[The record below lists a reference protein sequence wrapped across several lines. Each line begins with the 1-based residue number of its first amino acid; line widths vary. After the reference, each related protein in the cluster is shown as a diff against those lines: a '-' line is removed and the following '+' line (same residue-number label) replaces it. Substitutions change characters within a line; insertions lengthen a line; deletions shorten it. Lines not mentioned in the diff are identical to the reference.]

1 MEKTEKIWLNGKLV
15 NWDDAKVHI
24 LSHAF
29 NYGTGVFEGIRVYQT
44 PKGPAVF
51 RLKDHVKRLMEGCK
65 IMGIDLVFEGKEYGF
80 DDIVEAIKETVRVN
94 GEAVDYAKPCIY
106 LSGEEVGLNPVHVPS
121 SMSVT
126 CVHMGAYLGPAS
138 DEGAK
143 IITSSWQRPDN
154 LCSPAGAK
162 VNGTYVTSTLAKRE
176 AVRQGA
182 SEAVMLNSV
191 GHVAE
196 CTGENIFIYRHG
208 KIMTPMVSECILE
221 GITRDSIIKV
231 ARDMGYEVLE
241 TQVSR
246 SQLVGADEVWMTGT
260 AAEIHAVGYID
271 GRVIGDGKI
280 GEVTK
285 AIHARFHDIV
295 TGKVPEYEDWLDY
308 VN

>member
-1 MEKTEKIWLNGKLV
+1 
-15 NWDDAKVHI
+15 
-24 LSHAF
+24 
-29 NYGTGVFEGIRVYQT
+29 
-44 PKGPAVF
+44 
-51 RLKDHVKRLMEGCK
+51 
-65 IMGIDLVFEGKEYGF
+65 
-80 DDIVEAIKETVRVN
+80 
-94 GEAVDYAKPCIY
+94 
-106 LSGEEVGLNPVHVPS
+106 
-121 SMSVT
+121 
-126 CVHMGAYLGPAS
+126 
-138 DEGAK
+138 
-143 IITSSWQRPDN
+143 
-154 LCSPAGAK
+154 
-162 VNGTYVTSTLAKRE
+162 
-176 AVRQGA
+176 RQGA

-196 CTGENIFIYRHG
+196 CTGENIFIYRRG
-208 KIMTPMVSECILE
+208 KILTPMVSECILE